1 MATLDPVPS
10 PGAADAPRRR
20 GRRRGRVIL
29 WVVAPLLTLLITIP
43 VLALVLDVGGVVRA
57 QIMNMK
63 PDWEQQIGRSIAI
76 GEVKLR
82 LLPSISAEVRD
93 IVIAAQ
99 TEKDAGHK
107 IVTGDLPLL
116 RLGAARLGVAVF
128 PLLRGEVRINNIE
141 VQDLSATVVRGP
153 DGRLSYQDILEHLES
168 DKKPSKPLTPEQL
181 AYVKRLSLSR
191 VAVSDAAL
199 RFLDLSV
206 VPATTVAITR
216 VNLGAEDVALGRP
229 LLLRLTA
236 AVLAAAP
243 NLDVAVKV
251 ALPADLTPDL
261 KVESPMTLLQRLQV
275 KVQPL
280 QLEPLL
286 RFLPPADL
294 QARSALLD
302 CDLTLETPAAAGQLQ
317 VKGQLGLRGLTLTHQ
332 AGRAAGGAVSKAE
345 TVGVPT
351 DLRLSTDLSFA
362 LLTGDLTLRELSLAI
377 NDMTLRGNADAR
389 SLWSAPR
396 VQALALASQG
406 LLLEKLLAPLP
417 PDLLPRGTT
426 LRGPLVLSASGSG
439 DAARADLQA
448 ALDLTGATLLLPS
461 LHKPAG
467 TALSA
472 TFRGALLQEG
482 GGSSLRIDKL
492 GLVLGPLSLLASG
505 VARSG
510 EVDLK
515 LDTGSVE
522 LDPLLRLLPQVQR
535 GVPAGTKISGALQVA
550 ATVHKKGPS
559 LNAQARVNLAGAD
572 LETSEVALSGAAQ
585 LSAKVQA
592 SGESATIDADV
603 DLGGAHLLLPGTVD
617 KDRGVPMALHLAAT
631 SAGALT
637 TIKTASL
644 KLPGGDIVA
653 SGSLR
658 RGAGGS
664 MDLRVPTC
672 DLDLGRLS
680 RVLPVL
686 RTSLPPALAD
696 GHLKLQ
702 LAVSGDP
709 AALSGARAK
718 LSGFDL
724 RAAGGRIGGEA
735 EVVGLSEPRQ
745 VTFRFE
751 GAGMDLSRFAGG
763 EGAKKEASES
773 KSGPV
778 KIPPLLKKMELDGRF
793 HMTDARYRT
802 SPIRDLLLEVTLRE
816 GRLVLKTLRGAAFSG
831 QLDASGSTVELG
843 PTPPRFDLKASMT
856 KVELS
861 EVLAL
866 RGDSKSKITGRG
878 DLTLTAKGS
887 GLSYEDIAPAV
898 TGALVLGLSQGRLHT
913 TSLVAKVVNPL
924 LEKLQDKVGKQKV
937 SEEMALRDLS
947 ARFGIANG
955 RLSTTSPL
963 TLSSDEGGLKLGG
976 WIGLDQRLGLTGELQ
991 VAAAAISAASGGRV
1005 VPSGPLPVNL
1015 RIGGTL
1021 SGPEIEVVDL
1031 QRTVAA
1037 LAGMLLKGKAK
1048 GILEK
1053 LPLPGGL
1060 SDRLG
1065 GAGGIPTSTEDLQ
1078 KKAADEA
1085 KAAQERATEEARKRA
1100 QEAEQRLKDEA
1111 RKRLGGLGGL
1121 LGN

>member
-1 MATLDPVPS
+1 MV
-10 PGAADAPRRR
+10 
-20 GRRRGRVIL
+20 L
-29 WVVAPLLTLLITIP
+29 WVAAPLLTLLIAIP

-93 IVIAAQ
+93 IVITAQ
-99 TEKDAGHK
+99 MEKDAGHK

-206 VPATTVAITR
+206 VPATTVAITK

-251 ALPADLTPDL
+251 SLPADLTPDL

-275 KVQPL
+275 KVLPL

-286 RFLPPADL
+286 RFVPPAEL

-302 CDLTLETPAAAGQLQ
+302 CDLTVETPAAAGQLQ

-332 AGRAAGGAVSKAE
+332 AGRGGGGAVGKVES
-345 TVGVPT
+345 VGVPT

-389 SLWSAPR
+389 SLWTAPR

-406 LLLEKLLAPLP
+406 LLLEKLLAFLP

-472 TFRGALLQEG
+472 TFRGALLQE

-559 LNAQARVNLAGAD
+559 LNAQARVNLSGAD
-572 LETSEVALSGAAQ
+572 LETSEVAVSGAAQ

-592 SGESATIDADV
+592 SGERATIDADV

-617 KDRGVPMALHLAAT
+617 KERGVPMELHLAAT

-637 TIKTASL
+637 TVKTASL

-658 RGAGGS
+658 RGPGGS

-696 GHLKLQ
+696 GHVKLQ

-724 RAAGGRIGGEA
+724 RAAGGHFGGEA

-763 EGAKKEASES
+763 EGGKKEASES

-778 KIPPLLKKMELDGRF
+778 KIPPMLKKLEMDGRF

-843 PTPPRFDLKASMT
+843 QTPPRFDLKASMT

-866 RGDSKSKITGRG
+866 RGDSKNKISGRG
-878 DLTLTAKGS
+878 DLTLSAKGS

-1060 SDRLG
+1060 SERLG

-1085 KAAQERATEEARKRA
+1085 RAAQERATEEARKRA